1 MEPLSLVGVVGSL
14 RSASIN
20 AQVLG
25 AMIDE
30 APDDVTVRRLDI
42 SDVPLYNGDVEEAG
56 HPAVDRLKAE
66 VDGADGL
73 VIVTPEYNMST
84 PAVTKNL
91 IDWLSRPVLEGP
103 INRQPVGLIA
113 ASPGR
118 RGGAGAI
125 DHLSQVLS
133 TISPGFFATTLS
145 VPSFRHR
152 LEDDGRPDAELNGE
166 LSTWLAAFADF
177 VREQQAA
184 AG

>member
-1 MEPLSLVGVVGSL
+1 MEALSLVGVVGSL

-20 AQVLG
+20 AQVLE
-25 AMIDE
+25 ALIDR
-30 APDDVTVRRLDI
+30 APNGVTVRRLDI
-42 SDVPLYNGDVEEAG
+42 DDIPLYNGDIEEVG
-56 HPAVDRLKAE
+56 HPAVDRLKA
-66 VDGADGL
+66 DIDDADGL
-73 VIVTPEYNMST
+73 LIVTPEYNMST

-103 INRQPVGLIA
+103 INRQSVGLVA

-133 TISPGFFATTLS
+133 VIAPGFFATTLS

-152 LEDDGRPDAELNGE
+152 LDDDGRPDAELSAE
-166 LSTWLAAFADF
+166 LTDWLAAFADF
-177 VREQQAA
+177 ARARHTA
-184 AG
+184 DG

>member
-14 RSASIN
+14 RAASIN
-20 AQVLG
+20 AQAL
-25 AMIDE
+25 AAIIE
-30 APDDVTVRRLDI
+30 QAPDDIRVRRLDI
-42 SDVPLYNGDVEEAG
+42 SDIPLYDGDIEEAG
-56 HPAVDRLKAE
+56 HPAVDRLKHE

-103 INRQPVGLIA
+103 INRQHVGLIA
-113 ASPGR
+113 ATPGR
-118 RGGAGAI
+118 RGGAGAL

-133 TISPGFFATTLS
+133 MIAPGFFPTTLS

-152 LEDDGRPDAELNGE
+152 LDDHGRPDADLSAE
-166 LSTWLAAFADF
+166 LSTWLAAFGDF
-177 VREQQAA
+177 VRERATTE
-184 AG
+184 G